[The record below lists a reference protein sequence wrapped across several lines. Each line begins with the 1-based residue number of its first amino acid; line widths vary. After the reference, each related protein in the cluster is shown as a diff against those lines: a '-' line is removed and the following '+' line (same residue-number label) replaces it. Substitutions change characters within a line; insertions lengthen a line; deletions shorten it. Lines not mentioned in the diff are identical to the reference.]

1 LNGVL
6 DVDVVPPF
14 KIALLV
20 LRIIKF
26 IGVILDTVRIVSSG
40 WVGLSSDTVIRVPI
54 GVVFALVAV
63 FSELFTHLNGFT
75 GVLYDK

>member
-1 LNGVL
+1 M

-26 IGVILDTVRIVSSG
+26 IGVILDTVRIFSSG
-40 WVGLSSDTVIRVPI
+40 WVVVGSFAVVWIPI

-63 FSELFTHLNGFT
+63 FSELFTHLDGFT
-75 GVLYDK
+75 GGLYDK

>member
-1 LNGVL
+1 M

-14 KIALLV
+14 KIVVLI

-54 GVVFALVAV
+54 GVAIALVAV